1 MKVVYI
7 KIVVNVDMK
16 IINFLCSVFYNV
28 FGII

>member
-16 IINFLCSVFYNV
+16 IINFLCRVIYNV